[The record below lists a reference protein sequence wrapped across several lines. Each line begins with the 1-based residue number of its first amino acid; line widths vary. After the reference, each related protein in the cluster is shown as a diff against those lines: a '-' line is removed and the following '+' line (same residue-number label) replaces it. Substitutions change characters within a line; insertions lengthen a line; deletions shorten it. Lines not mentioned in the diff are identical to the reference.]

1 MPECVRPIP
10 TRILPEAKK
19 SRFLQVIE
27 SWHELDF
34 TRKQTAK
41 NGGFVCGVLLNL
53 GGVILNFWT
62 IQRVK
67 RMRFVSDAWQL
78 RKKVKRTG
86 IMHVIKPKTR
96 GVNSGLVVTKL
107 RAGGGLSFVCI

>member
-1 MPECVRPIP
+1 MQIVDRE
-10 TRILPEAKK
+10 T
-19 SRFLQVIE
+19 
-27 SWHELDF
+27 
-34 TRKQTAK
+34 
-41 NGGFVCGVLLNL
+41 
-53 GGVILNFWT
+53 LNFWT

-96 GVNSGLVVTKL
+96 GTNSGLAVTKL
-107 RAGGGLSFVCI
+107 LAGGGLSCVCIYSVKILYTHSND